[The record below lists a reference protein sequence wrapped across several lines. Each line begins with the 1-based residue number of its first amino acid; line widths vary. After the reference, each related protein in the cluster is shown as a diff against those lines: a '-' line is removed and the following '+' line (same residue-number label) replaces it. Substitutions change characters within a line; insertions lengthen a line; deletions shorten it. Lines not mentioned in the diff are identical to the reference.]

1 MATKSSPLVWNDE
14 REVHLLREVLVSQP
28 HQFKEKTRERGEKW
42 QQISNNLNKSDLFQ
56 NKLSARSVRE
66 KTNGLVSR
74 FRSTQ
79 RAELA
84 ATGINPEQSE
94 TDVLLEEICLQIDEF
109 ARQIAENNTKAKD
122 AERDKIQG
130 EEIRKKA
137 METQCQTIKRKTGN
151 QEDDDDDNN
160 KKKKSRSSGSDTVS
174 FLREKA
180 HIESKFKEQE
190 LDLQK
195 KRLELDAA
203 KIQSDQNNFNNMLLL
218 MSNQMEQNQQLTMSM
233 LERLK
238 GPK

>member
-1 MATKSSPLVWNDE
+1 MPLIWNDE
-14 REVHLLREVLVSQP
+14 REVHLLREVLVTQP

-56 NKLSARSVRE
+56 NKLSVRSVRE

-94 TDVLLEEICLQIDEF
+94 TDVLLEEIWLQIDEF
-109 ARQIAENNTKAKD
+109 AHQIEENNTKAKD

-137 METQCQTIKRKTGN
+137 METQCQTAKRKPSN
-151 QEDDDDDNN
+151 QDDDEDDDTIT

-180 HIESKFKEQE
+180 LVESKFKEQE
-190 LDLQK
+190 LELQRR
-195 KRLELDAA
+195 RLELDAA
-203 KIQSDQNNFNNMLLL
+203 KIQNDQNNFNNMLLL
-218 MSNQMEQNQQLTMSM
+218 MSNQMEQNQNVTMSM
-233 LERLK
+233 LEKLNGN